1 MDLGCEI
8 AVVGGM
14 APIFFFV
21 VVLGMGRL
29 LVVEVELQLVSFPIR
44 SFRMLRRLL

>member
-8 AVVGGM
+8 AVVGGK
-14 APIFFFV
+14 APIFFV